1 MNRENFQELMS
12 EGRLLEI
19 ALQYLLE
26 SETQEK
32 KERHTEHITGY
43 IQERME
49 KDVGACTGVLLNRLG
64 ITPNLKGHTYL
75 RKAIELEVES
85 NSSMEGMMKCLYPQ
99 VAADCNA
106 SPASVERNIRQF
118 IARLHEKGAAEYAA
132 LLGQS
137 PGERPL
143 SNKEFLL
150 RLAELVRRGGEP
162 AGQAR

>member
-49 KDVGACTGVLLNRLG
+49 D
-64 ITPNLKGHTYL
+64 
-75 RKAIELEVES
+75 RK
-85 NSSMEGMMKCLYPQ
+85 
-99 VAADCNA
+99 
-106 SPASVERNIRQF
+106 SV
-118 IARLHEKGAAEYAA
+118 
-132 LLGQS
+132 
-137 PGERPL
+137 
-143 SNKEFLL
+143 
-150 RLAELVRRGGEP
+150 V
-162 AGQAR
+162 

>member
-49 KDVGACTGVLLNRLG
+49 RMWGHVQGPAEQAGYHSESERAYISEESHRTGG
-64 ITPNLKGHTYL
+64 GKQQQHGGYD
-75 RKAIELEVES
+75 E
-85 NSSMEGMMKCLYPQ
+85 M
-99 VAADCNA
+99 
-106 SPASVERNIRQF
+106 SV
-118 IARLHEKGAAEYAA
+118 
-132 LLGQS
+132 S
-137 PGERPL
+137 PG
-143 SNKEFLL
+143 SC
-150 RLAELVRRGGEP
+150 
-162 AGQAR
+162 

>member
-49 KDVGACTGVLLNRLG
+49 KNVGACTGVLLNRLG

-106 SPASVERNIRQF
+106 SPASVERNIRHAIEVMWERGNQELYREITNHYVQKRPSNGQF
-118 IARLHEKGAAEYAA
+118 ITSIAAYFRD
-132 LLGQS
+132 G
-137 PGERPL
+137 RI
-143 SNKEFLL
+143 FIH
-150 RLAELVRRGGEP
+150 
-162 AGQAR
+162 

>member
-49 KDVGACTGVLLNRLG
+49 KDVGHVQGSC
-64 ITPNLKGHTYL
+64 
-75 RKAIELEVES
+75 
-85 NSSMEGMMKCLYPQ
+85 
-99 VAADCNA
+99 
-106 SPASVERNIRQF
+106 
-118 IARLHEKGAAEYAA
+118 
-132 LLGQS
+132 
-137 PGERPL
+137 
-143 SNKEFLL
+143 
-150 RLAELVRRGGEP
+150 
-162 AGQAR
+162 

>member
-64 ITPNLKGHTYL
+64 TTP
-75 RKAIELEVES
+75 ES
-85 NSSMEGMMKCLYPQ
+85 ERAYISEESHRTGGGKQQQHGGYDEM
-99 VAADCNA
+99 
-106 SPASVERNIRQF
+106 SV
-118 IARLHEKGAAEYAA
+118 
-132 LLGQS
+132 S
-137 PGERPL
+137 PG
-143 SNKEFLL
+143 SC
-150 RLAELVRRGGEP
+150 
-162 AGQAR
+162 

>member
-106 SPASVERNIRQF
+106 SPASVERNIRHAIEVAWSRGKLDTLDQLFGYTVSNGKGKPTNSEF
-118 IARLHEKGAAEYAA
+118 IALIADTIRLEYKN
-132 LLGQS
+132 
-137 PGERPL
+137 R
-143 SNKEFLL
+143 
-150 RLAELVRRGGEP
+150 
-162 AGQAR
+162 

>member
-49 KDVGACTGVLLNRLG
+49 KDVGACTGVLLNRLY
-64 ITPNLKGHTYL
+64 HS
-75 RKAIELEVES
+75 ES
-85 NSSMEGMMKCLYPQ
+85 ERAYISEESHRTGGGKQQQHGGYDEM
-99 VAADCNA
+99 
-106 SPASVERNIRQF
+106 SV
-118 IARLHEKGAAEYAA
+118 
-132 LLGQS
+132 S
-137 PGERPL
+137 PG
-143 SNKEFLL
+143 SC
-150 RLAELVRRGGEP
+150 
-162 AGQAR
+162 

>member
-85 NSSMEGMMKCLYPQ
+85 NSSMR
-99 VAADCNA
+99 V
-106 SPASVERNIRQF
+106 
-118 IARLHEKGAAEYAA
+118 
-132 LLGQS
+132 
-137 PGERPL
+137 
-143 SNKEFLL
+143 
-150 RLAELVRRGGEP
+150 
-162 AGQAR
+162 